1 MRPGQSPLMET
12 LTKIAWAVLALVHFP
27 PTLVV
32 FVPSM
37 IERLYGIVPS
47 HDVGVH
53 DVGVLIVHRGALFGA
68 IFIACLFAMMTPALR
83 RAMAC
88 LVAISIISF
97 LMTYVSAGMP
107 EGLRRIA
114 IIDFIALVPL
124 IFVMWQALR
133 S

>member
-1 MRPGQSPLMET
+1 MET
-12 LTKIAWAVLALVHFP
+12 LTKIAWAILALVHFP
-27 PTLVV
+27 PTLVL

-47 HDVGVH
+47 HDVGAH

-68 IFIACLFAMMTPALR
+68 IFIACLFAMMNPALR

-97 LMTYVSAGMP
+97 LVTYAGAGMP
-107 EGLRRIA
+107 ANLRRIA
-114 IIDFIALVPL
+114 LTDFFALVPL
-124 IFVMWQALR
+124 IFVIRQAWWF
-133 S
+133 